1 MKLALFLSAAVSAFP
16 AFTTAVRAEAAP
28 GAGPTDVEAV
38 VVTAA
43 RSERPLAETP
53 ASIAVLD
60 RRTLERR
67 QTVIVADALAQ
78 TPGVAVNRNGGPGGV
93 TSVRIRGAESDQT
106 VVLIDGVKLNDPA
119 SVGGGFDFATLL
131 TGDVERIEVLRGPQ
145 SVLYGSQA
153 IGGVVNVL
161 TGAPGAD
168 PTRLSV
174 EGGSR
179 ETGYVRASTA
189 LSAERVRLR
198 LGAGVFSTEG
208 VSAFNA
214 DRGGREPDGFRQA
227 HASAR
232 ADVQLTDGLALD
244 LRAFHASSRTEFDGF
259 APPDFSFGDT
269 EEYGERDETVAYA
282 GLTHR
287 AGWLRSRLG
296 LAFTDT
302 TRDNFDPEGPGT
314 KTFESKGRNERL
326 EYQGVA
332 ELARGALTFGLET
345 ERSRLSTAS
354 PFSAPLERGTTLTSL
369 YAQGSTRAT
378 PELTLVLGLRRDE
391 HEAFGGATTGQAGLV
406 YARGATT
413 VRANYG
419 GGYKA
424 PSLFQLFSEFGNAA
438 LQPEMANGFDLG
450 VEHRMGERLSASAV
464 AFARRTEDQID
475 FVFCADET
483 APGCAG
489 RLFGGFYANL
499 DRTEAAGLE
508 LAVAARP
515 LQALSMNLAYTFTRT
530 ENTGEEDPNRG
541 RDLPRRP
548 EHAAHAEADYSFRS
562 GTSFGVGLQYVGER
576 FDDAANAV
584 PLESYLLVQLRG
596 AHPVRDGVELFARVE
611 NLLDEAYE
619 DVRLYG
625 TPGRGGF
632 VGVRARF

>member
-1 MKLALFLSAAVSAFP
+1 LKLAAFLCT
-16 AFTTAVRAEAAP
+16 TTALAAP
-28 GAGPTDVEAV
+28 LGAAAAEPPLPSDVEAV

-43 RSERPLAETP
+43 RSERSLEDTP

-131 TGDVERIEVLRGPQ
+131 AGDAETIEVLRGPQ

-153 IGGVVNVL
+153 IGGVINVL
-161 TGAPGAD
+161 TDAPAGRAA
-168 PTRLSV
+168 RVSA

-179 ETGYVRASTA
+179 DTVYLRGSTA
-189 LSAERVRLR
+189 FGSERVRLR
-198 LGAGVFSTEG
+198 LAAGRFTTEG
-208 VSAFNA
+208 VSAFNV
-214 DRGGREPDGFRQA
+214 DRGGRELDGFRQT
-227 HASAR
+227 HATAR
-232 ADVQLTDGLALD
+232 ADLRVTETLALD
-244 LRAFHASSRTEFDGF
+244 LRAFHADSRTEFDGF

-269 EEYGERDETVAYA
+269 AEYGERGETVAYA

-287 AGWLRSRLG
+287 AGPLRSRLG
-296 LAFTDT
+296 LALTDT
-302 TRDNFDPEGPGT
+302 TRDNFDPEGGGS
-314 KTFESKGRNERL
+314 KTFESRGRNERL
-326 EYQGVA
+326 EYQGTA
-332 ELARGALTFGLET
+332 ELPGGSALTFGLET
-345 ERSRLSTAS
+345 ERSRLRTAS
-354 PFSAPLERGTTLTSL
+354 PFSGPLERRTTLNSL
-369 YAQGSTRAT
+369 YAQGTTRAT
-378 PELTLVLGLRRDE
+378 PDLLLLLGFRRDD
-391 HEAFGGATTGQAGLV
+391 HQAFGGATTGQAGLI

-419 GGYKA
+419 GGFKA

-438 LQPEMANGFDLG
+438 LQPETADGFDLG
-450 VEHRMGERLSASAV
+450 VERRLGERFSASAV
-464 AFARRTEDQID
+464 VFARRTEDQID

-489 RLFGGFYANL
+489 RLFGGFYDNL
-499 DRTEAAGLE
+499 DEAEARGLE

-515 LQALSMNLAYTFTRT
+515 LQALSVNLAYTFTRA
-530 ENTGEEDPNRG
+530 ENTGEGDPNQG

-548 EHAAHAEADYSFRS
+548 EHAAYAEADYSFRS
-562 GTSFGVGLQYVGER
+562 GASLGLGVQYVGQR

-584 PLESYLLVQLRG
+584 PLESYLLLQLRG
-596 AHPVRDGVELFARVE
+596 GYPLRDGVELFARVE

-625 TPGRGGF
+625 TPRRGGF
-632 VGVRARF
+632 AGVRLAF